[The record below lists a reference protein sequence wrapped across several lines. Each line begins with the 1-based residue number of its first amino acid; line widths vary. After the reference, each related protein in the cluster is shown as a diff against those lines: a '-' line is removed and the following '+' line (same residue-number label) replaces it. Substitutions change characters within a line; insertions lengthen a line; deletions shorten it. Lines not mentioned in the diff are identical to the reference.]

1 MSVIVRRDAGGHLGV
16 PTGPDDLTL
25 SGDARQRVVHAAHGL
40 DVLAH
45 VCPQFFQRSDPSA
58 AMVKRAA
65 P

>member
-1 MSVIVRRDAGGHLGV
+1 V

-25 SGDARQRVVHAAHGL
+25 SGDARQQIVHSAHGL

-45 VCPQFFQRSDPSA
+45 VCHQPFQRSDPSA
-58 AMVKRAA
+58 AMVKRAT